1 MEEGSAD
8 GLRIVMS
15 ESVHFSRY
23 WYTTLTQFVDDLEFK
38 GQESK
43 AGQALH
49 QVTLLGEEFLVQLLW
64 GHPHSCHLPPIM
76 LYK

>member
-8 GLRIVMS
+8 GLRIIMS

-23 WYTTLTQFVDDLEFK
+23 WYTTLIQFVDDLEFK

-49 QVTLLGEEFLVQLLW
+49 QVTLLGEEFLVQLL
-64 GHPHSCHLPPIM
+64 
-76 LYK
+76 